1 MLGKVD
7 NALVRFSRIFGT
19 GIHVPIYQYTALL
32 FSFGIIHLVSFY
44 LTSVLAW
51 VMLWLGF
58 FGVLG
63 VGRAWVANEKLRTKI
78 ARKLSDEDPDE
89 LPDLRV
95 SALLSALQLFVII
108 PFLMKSSHEI
118 FGLYL
123 VPENATLLDWMLL
136 GVDLLFRSIL
146 DWSEIYGV
154 QMSSIELDSM
164 GGRHLVMTFLLT
176 IDFILIQGIVRIF
189 EIRRTIS
196 EGVAAAV
203 RDPEMAYRLGSRAV
217 PSLLEMLGDQNVTGE
232 DCKHVIEA
240 LAVLRER
247 KASESIVER
256 FENED
261 THTTAVAAM
270 VAIGF

>member
-1 MLGKVD
+1 MALLFIVGLTPGRNVLGKVD
-7 NALVRFSRIFGT
+7 SVLVRFSRFFGT
-19 GIHVPIYQYTALL
+19 GIHTPIYQYAVLL
-32 FSFGIIHLVSFY
+32 CSFAIIHLVAFY

-63 VGRAWVANEKLRTKI
+63 VGRAWVSNEKLRTKI

-146 DWSEIYGV
+146 DWSEI
-154 QMSSIELDSM
+154 
-164 GGRHLVMTFLLT
+164 
-176 IDFILIQGIVRIF
+176 
-189 EIRRTIS
+189 
-196 EGVAAAV
+196 
-203 RDPEMAYRLGSRAV
+203 
-217 PSLLEMLGDQNVTGE
+217 
-232 DCKHVIEA
+232 
-240 LAVLRER
+240 
-247 KASESIVER
+247 
-256 FENED
+256 
-261 THTTAVAAM
+261 
-270 VAIGF
+270 